1 MVVVIGHR
9 QGFINT
15 VPPLA
20 TSTLAVGKITE
31 GAVAIFRG
39 AAANPVVVHDGFI
52 MFWDLAPPLGTP
64 VLLVRGADNVGPC
77 VPILVEDRL
86 VLLGVDVLRV
96 VPHTSVLAGQSL
108 HPGVCLEI
116 SVHPFNSAVDISQ
129 SGSGLS
135 RC

>member
-86 VLLGVDVLRV
+86 VLLGVDMLRWS
-96 VPHTSVLAGQSL
+96 HTHPCWLASL
-108 HPGVCLEI
+108 SIQESLRRSLFIPLT
-116 SVHPFNSAVDISQ
+116 A
-129 SGSGLS
+129 
-135 RC
+135 R

>member
-1 MVVVIGHR
+1 MIVVVVIGHR

-52 MFWDLAPPLGTP
+52 MFWDLAPALGTP

-86 VLLGVDVLRV
+86 VLLGAFVLRV
-96 VPHTSVLAGQSL
+96 FSHTHPCWLASLSIQESVWRSL
-108 HPGVCLEI
+108 FIPLT
-116 SVHPFNSAVDISQ
+116 A
-129 SGSGLS
+129 
-135 RC
+135 R